1 MTYMPFA
8 KPVLVPDLKAAVT
21 KDTFPNALTSAADT
35 LGEVVDWTNLEAP
48 KSWSGKASASAA
60 SRMSSFRSVTE
71 SHITRLRAAATA
83 MTTYIDTIATLR
95 TDRDALFERR
105 SALTDGLSL
114 LTSAISREKL
124 GAASDPFATSP
135 LLQAP
140 PAPPWMGDTVPAEN
154 QAYSNWLNTEITSF
168 NKDVETWEG
177 DVKLAKET
185 ASAALTANGVPMGPR
200 LPLGDPEFPSDGYQP
215 PADPTDDSTG
225 DGELIPD
232 EPVIDPPSPDGNTG
246 GGSTGGGG
254 GGSSTGAGGGGSTGG
269 GGGSSSGSET
279 VQPVI
284 PDIPDPSTVPDPVAP
299 SAGSSGAGSSGAGTG
314 TGSGSL
320 SGSHS
325 PIGSNAPLTDTSP
338 DGNLPGAHDPLGQP
352 SPPLVDVPTDPAL
365 VESLFAEAI
374 AEDWLP
380 EDAATMTSEE
390 LHDWLLVHPE
400 DAIALTDN
408 APELDAPGP
417 EGELA
422 ALVAQAPE
430 TPALDP
436 ELANLPDGVRPA
448 PIAPDATLAAA
459 HVAKVEAYFATLTPQ
474 QASALAVPHPTEIG
488 KLEGAPLELRAN
500 ARQISIIAEVAQ
512 LQTNSPLVNGAP
524 PLAPGEQGNVVS
536 RQDYLASRLS

>member
-35 LGEVVDWTNLEAP
+35 LGEVLDWTNLEAP

-60 SRMSSFRSVTE
+60 SRMSTFRGVIE
-71 SHITRLRAAATA
+71 GHNTRLRAAATA
-83 MTTYIDTIATLR
+83 ITTYIDTIAVLR
-95 TDRDALFERR
+95 ADRDTLFERK
-105 SALTDGLSL
+105 SGIDGNLLL

-124 GAASDPFATSP
+124 GAASDPWTSP
-135 LLQAP
+135 TLLQAP
-140 PAPPWMGDTVPAEN
+140 AAPPWFGDTVPAEN
-154 QAYSNWLNTEITSF
+154 QAYSDWLNTEITTF
-168 NKDVETWEG
+168 NKDVETWED

-185 ASAALTANGVPMGPR
+185 ASAPLTANGVPMGPR

-225 DGELIPD
+225 DSEPIPD
-232 EPVIDPPSPDGNTG
+232 EPIIDPPNPDGNTG
-246 GGSTGGGG
+246 GGSTGGG
-254 GGSSTGAGGGGSTGG
+254 SAGGSTGG
-269 GGGSSSGSET
+269 SGSTGGGSSSGSET

-299 SAGSSGAGSSGAGTG
+299 SAGSSGAGSSGSSTG

>member
-60 SRMSSFRSVTE
+60 SRMSTFRGVIE
-71 SHITRLRAAATA
+71 GHNTRLRAAATA
-83 MTTYIDTIATLR
+83 ITTYIDTIAVLR
-95 TDRDALFERR
+95 AHRDTLFERK
-105 SALTDGLSL
+105 SGIDGNLLL

-124 GAASDPFATSP
+124 GAASDPWTSP
-135 LLQAP
+135 TLLQAP
-140 PAPPWMGDTVPAEN
+140 AAPPWFGDTVPAEN
-154 QAYSNWLNTEITSF
+154 QAYSDWLNTEITTF

-185 ASAALTANGVPMGPR
+185 ASAPLTANGVPMGPR

-225 DGELIPD
+225 DSEPIPD
-232 EPVIDPPSPDGNTG
+232 EPIIDPPNPDGNKG
-246 GGSTGGGG
+246 GGST
-254 GGSSTGAGGGGSTGG
+254 

-299 SAGSSGAGSSGAGTG
+299 SAGSSGAGSSGSSTG

-338 DGNLPGAHDPLGQP
+338 DGNLPGSHDPLGQP
-352 SPPLVDVPTDPAL
+352 APPLVDVPTDPAL

-436 ELANLPDGVRPA
+436 ELAYLPDGVRPA